1 MLAYYADWVARLSA
15 QYYRGYLSILAIIIL
30 ALLGAGVFFVRRSYW
45 ISNTATSRIATAHQG
60 YIEIEGMAK
69 AAAGVFPLVSPL
81 SGEACVWFEVSV
93 DQSAQ
98 SDEAWINRNPRRIFH
113 QKSDNLI
120 VVDDGSG
127 ECVVNPDG
135 ATVYPE
141 RVRHWR
147 GDTEMPSHA
156 SVIRSNP
163 HFGRY
168 QYTEKLIL
176 DQDAIYALGWFRTI
190 RHDPHVAAQDA
201 VKALLQDWKQD
212 PRKMK
217 SFDRDGNGVIDEEE
231 WRTARKSAR
240 DLVYQQQIDAMGE
253 VQSQIHMMAD
263 QPGSQRP
270 FIISA
275 LDQVSLAKRY
285 RRSGYALWAIS
296 IVFFYLWVTAFYL
309 RG

>member
-1 MLAYYADWVARLSA
+1 MLAFYADWVGRLSA
-15 QYYRGYLSILAIIIL
+15 QHYLGYLIILAIIIL

-60 YIEIEGMAK
+60 YVEIEGMAK
-69 AAAGVFPLVSPL
+69 AGRRVFPLVSPL

-93 DQSAQ
+93 DQDSQ
-98 SDEAWINRNPRRIFH
+98 SGEGWMNRNPRRIFH
-113 QKSDNLI
+113 QKSDSLI
-120 VVDDGSG
+120 VIDDGSG

-141 RVRHWR
+141 RVRRWR
-147 GDTEMPSHA
+147 GETEMPSHT
-156 SVIRSNP
+156 STIRANA

-176 DQDAIYALGWFRTI
+176 DRDPVYVLGWFRTI

-201 VKALLQDWKQD
+201 IKSLLQDWKQD
-212 PRKMK
+212 PHKMK
-217 SFDRDGNGVIDEEE
+217 SFDRDGNGVIDEDE
-231 WRTARKSAR
+231 WRAARKSAR
-240 DLVYQQQIDAMGE
+240 DLVYQQQMDAMGE
-253 VQSQIHMMAD
+253 AQSQIHTMSD
-263 QPGSQRP
+263 QGGSQRP

-275 LDQVSLAKRY
+275 LDQVSLARRY
-285 RRSGYALWAIS
+285 RRWGYALWAVS
-296 IVFFYLWVTAFYL
+296 IIFFYLWVNAFYL